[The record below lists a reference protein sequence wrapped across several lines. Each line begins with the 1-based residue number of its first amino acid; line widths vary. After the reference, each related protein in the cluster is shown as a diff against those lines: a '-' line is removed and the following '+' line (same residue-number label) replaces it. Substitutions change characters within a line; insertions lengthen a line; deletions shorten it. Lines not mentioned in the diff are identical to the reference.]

1 MSLVN
6 VMIESPSDVEI
17 EVVAGAEPIKIL
29 VVDDSPI
36 DRRWVGGLLRRRER
50 LVPVFA
56 RSGIEALEI
65 LGNEAPS
72 IVLTDLQMPEMDGL
86 RLVEAI
92 RDRFPLIPVVLMTAH
107 GSEEIALQALRQGAA
122 SYVPKRRLA
131 RELLATIDQVLD
143 SMRVGGRRRILKRS
157 ATKTVL
163 EFSLENNPKL
173 VQELIARFREETD
186 ALDLFDKNVAIRIDV
201 ALQEALLNGIYHGNL
216 EVGSELREDGEGP
229 YIALAEERRGLSP
242 YRERRL
248 RVVAELNREQ
258 AVFTIEDQ
266 GPGFDPSKLPDPL
279 DPANLERAGGRGLL
293 LIRTFMDDVFFNE
306 AGNQL
311 TMVKKS
317 KNRIDG

>member
-36 DRRWVGGLLRRRER
+36 DRRWVGGLLRRREC

-186 ALDLFDKNVAIRIDV
+186 ALDLFD
-201 ALQEALLNGIYHGNL
+201 
-216 EVGSELREDGEGP
+216 
-229 YIALAEERRGLSP
+229 
-242 YRERRL
+242 
-248 RVVAELNREQ
+248 
-258 AVFTIEDQ
+258 
-266 GPGFDPSKLPDPL
+266 
-279 DPANLERAGGRGLL
+279 
-293 LIRTFMDDVFFNE
+293 
-306 AGNQL
+306 
-311 TMVKKS
+311 
-317 KNRIDG
+317 